1 MATEI
6 PGDLRLTLRAG
17 TVYYFQHRELSSPEP
32 HYFIVVNTDPLCDQ
46 VLLLAVASSKVENV
60 RERRRQMPAETV
72 VEISPTE
79 YVEFRVPTVVDCNRV
94 FRKSLIE
101 LIDDRK
107 RGLVKPKND
116 LPREALLRI
125 QTGIKASP
133 LVEEEAKMLIK

>member
-1 MATEI
+1 MALEI

-17 TVYYFQHRELSSPEP
+17 TVYYFQHRELTSPEP
-32 HYFIVVNTDPLCDQ
+32 HYFIVANSDPLRDQ

-60 RERRRQMPAETV
+60 RQRRRQMPTETV
-72 VEISPTE
+72 VEISPAE
-79 YVEFRVPTVVDCNRV
+79 YVEFRVPSVVDCNRV

-107 RGLVKPKND
+107 RGLLTPKKD
-116 LPREALLRI
+116 LPRELLLRI

-133 LVEEEAKMLIK
+133 LVEEDAKALIK

>member
-1 MATEI
+1 MAPEV
-6 PGDLRLTLRAG
+6 PLELRLTLRAG
-17 TVYYFQHRELSSPEP
+17 TVYYFQHRELTSPEP
-32 HYFIVVNTDPLCDQ
+32 HYFIVVNTDPLHDQ
-46 VLLLAVASSKVENV
+46 VLLLAVASSKVANV

-79 YVEFRVPTVVDCNRV
+79 YAEFRVPTVVDCNRV
-94 FRKSLIE
+94 FRKSLTE

-125 QTGIKASP
+125 QTGIKTSP